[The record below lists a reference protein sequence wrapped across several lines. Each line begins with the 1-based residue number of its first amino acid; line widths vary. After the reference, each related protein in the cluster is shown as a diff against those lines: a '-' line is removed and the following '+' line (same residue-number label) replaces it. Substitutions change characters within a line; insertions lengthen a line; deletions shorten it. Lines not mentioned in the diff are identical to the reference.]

1 MRVELAQCMRR
12 GYSGE
17 DTLQPISRDEFF
29 DAFDRDK
36 LDFLYQD
43 EANSPFS
50 KFVSREE
57 RR

>member
-1 MRVELAQCMRR
+1 MELAQCMRR